1 MENIINN
8 PGLQHLAEKV
18 FWDLDDENLKNCAQ
32 INQYCKQILQN
43 PIFYLKKFEHLSN
56 TNRKNWIDFIQSVK
70 HSDKEIAIISYL
82 QWNLKKD
89 ALVDLPCYSS
99 SAIQERIRDIC
110 NTWGS
115 TKEDLEIVKILAPLT
130 DNPNAEDEN
139 GRTMIYIAA
148 FWKHTDIVKILASL
162 TDNPNAPNKDGE
174 TPIHAAADKGLTEIV
189 NILAPLTANP
199 NAADRNGDT
208 PIHFAARK
216 RNLDIVEILAPLT
229 DNPNPPNRK
238 GETPAYCIA
247 NLEIGIWKFPNLF
260 YSYCFKFWAW
270 SIWVTKKP

>member
-1 MENIINN
+1 MEKIINN

-32 INQYCKQILQN
+32 INQSCKQILQN

-115 TKEDLEIVKILAPLT
+115 NQEDLEIVQ
-130 DNPNAEDEN
+130 
-139 GRTMIYIAA
+139 
-148 FWKHTDIVKILASL
+148 ILASL
-162 TDNPNAPNKDGE
+162 TDNPNAPDKDGN
-174 TPIHAAADKGLTEIV
+174 TPNYLAAINGNTEIV
-189 NILAPLTANP
+189 KILAP
-199 NAADRNGDT
+199 
-208 PIHFAARK
+208 K
-216 RNLDIVEILAPLT
+216 
-229 DNPNPPNRK
+229 
-238 GETPAYCIA
+238 
-247 NLEIGIWKFPNLF
+247 
-260 YSYCFKFWAW
+260 
-270 SIWVTKKP
+270 

>member
-32 INQYCKQILQN
+32 INQSCKQILQN

-115 TKEDLEIVKILAPLT
+115 TQEDLEIVQ
-130 DNPNAEDEN
+130 
-139 GRTMIYIAA
+139 
-148 FWKHTDIVKILASL
+148 ILASL
-162 TDNPNAPNKDGE
+162 TDNPNAPDKDGL
-174 TPIHAAADKGLTEIV
+174 TPIHAAADNGHTEIV